1 MLTWSGHVIGKASG
15 NGTGNPR
22 RRHSRRR
29 PRRGLRLRTP
39 LRPQLIVPLAVPMAL
54 GLALGVVMA
63 ESGGPPTTRI
73 TAAAANTDCE
83 LIVPPNPLTAT
94 GLATPYELS
103 GPGGQDPAASGCTQA
118 NPNLQAFVQATIL
131 DPATGR
137 LWVYEPLVITAGTTP
152 AVAPVKPR
160 LPRNAVVNLMVGFNG
175 NNLQLTAAQRLTLL
189 RAKCVDGLPG
199 SLFGQVSY
207 CNSVSFYAA
216 ADQAIAAGKLRI
228 PASGQSPQTGQ
239 PCPTTRSF
247 QLVDQDPSDNVTTK
261 YLLTAG
267 GQTAQDSTANAAL
280 LPAATPVS
288 NGSDNALL
296 DNFILP
302 ALGCTPFTAPDLSD
316 AGRPGTSQTLD
327 ELSAAANQHA
337 PIALVPENDPM
348 TMVNGSLSPPKTNL
362 YRLGVGQPLL
372 IGGLNQ
378 PFGDVR
384 AGGQQADTPANF
396 CANMLNIATPF
407 ISANQSRFS
416 ASPSPVPAT
425 GNNLFTFM
433 AARLSASFT
442 NLGCAAFGLHNT
454 VSLTQNG
461 QGVAVAA
468 AFGLVPQTPGTR
480 APDAQ
485 PAQVTPGAQVTQ
497 GAQATA
503 DAQATPGAQATPTPS
518 SPSPS
523 PRPRTQR
530 TQWAPWTP
538 WNQWNQWGNP
548 WGDSGYGN

>member
-1 MLTWSGHVIGKASG
+1 MLTWSGNVIGKASG

-29 PRRGLRLRTP
+29 PRRGLRPRTP

-94 GLATPYELS
+94 GLATPYQLT

-137 LWVYEPLVITAGTTP
+137 LWVYEPLVITAGTIP

-160 LPRNAVVNLMVGFNG
+160 LPRNAVVDLMVGFNG
-175 NNLQLTAAQRLTLL
+175 NNLQLTAPQRLTLL

-228 PASGQSPQTGQ
+228 PASGRSPQTGQ

-261 YLLTAG
+261 YLLTAS

-280 LPAATPVS
+280 LPAATPVN

-296 DNFILP
+296 DNFVLP

-316 AGRPGTSQTLD
+316 AAGP
-327 ELSAAANQHA
+327 A
-337 PIALVPENDPM
+337 PRRRW
-348 TMVNGSLSPPKTNL
+348 TN
-362 YRLGVGQPLL
+362 
-372 IGGLNQ
+372 
-378 PFGDVR
+378 
-384 AGGQQADTPANF
+384 
-396 CANMLNIATPF
+396 
-407 ISANQSRFS
+407 
-416 ASPSPVPAT
+416 
-425 GNNLFTFM
+425 
-433 AARLSASFT
+433 
-442 NLGCAAFGLHNT
+442 
-454 VSLTQNG
+454 
-461 QGVAVAA
+461 
-468 AFGLVPQTPGTR
+468 
-480 APDAQ
+480 
-485 PAQVTPGAQVTQ
+485 
-497 GAQATA
+497 
-503 DAQATPGAQATPTPS
+503 
-518 SPSPS
+518 S
-523 PRPRTQR
+523 PRRPTSTPRSRWSRR
-530 TQWAPWTP
+530 TTR
-538 WNQWNQWGNP
+538 
-548 WGDSGYGN
+548 